1 MGVDGELMG
10 NRWLYVTFDEG
21 MLERAIAAKPARV
34 ELIRTTAP
42 GRERP
47 ERTVI
52 VYSFLE
58 VRELDEGGYAF
69 FQVKHVPA
77 VKVETTG
84 VGDGTYRRVE
94 YLRENRDGWPNNFQL
109 TIDKGERTAMFG
121 PKGWIMV
128 QPDECKGRG
137 IGSYAFGKVVEW
149 GKEKY
154 PDYSPLSLEL
164 AYRDAEDP
172 ENRNRRNRFYER
184 FGFEMRYN
192 NPENKNTGKAV
203 IDKLALLETHGTLE
217 KVDVLSLEDTF
228 RELLKEQDKHQDTN
242 RRLENA
248 VRRLRDEL
256 NAAELSVRR
265 RNMIIGI
272 MLFVLV
278 AAFLLHRYGY
288 VQ

>member
-1 MGVDGELMG
+1 M
-10 NRWLYVTFDEG
+10 
-21 MLERAIAAKPARV
+21 
-34 ELIRTTAP
+34 
-42 GRERP
+42 
-47 ERTVI
+47 
-52 VYSFLE
+52 
-58 VRELDEGGYAF
+58 
-69 FQVKHVPA
+69 KHVPA

-94 YLRENRDGWPNNFQL
+94 HLRENRDGWPNNFQL
-109 TIDKGERTAMFG
+109 TIDKGERTARFG

-137 IGSYAFGKVVEW
+137 IGSYAFGKVVKW

-172 ENRNRRNRFYER
+172 ENRDRRNRFYER
-184 FGFEMRYN
+184 FGFEMRYD
-192 NPENKNTGKAV
+192 NPEKKNTGKAV
-203 IDKLALLETHGTLE
+203 SDKLALLETHDTLE
-217 KVDVLSLEDTF
+217 KADVLSLEDTF
-228 RELLKEQDKHQDTN
+228 RELLKEQDKQEDTN
-242 RRLENA
+242 QRLENA
-248 VRRLRDEL
+248 VRQLHDEL

-272 MLFVLV
+272 LLFLLT

>member
-1 MGVDGELMG
+1 MG

-21 MLERAIAAKPARV
+21 KLERAVAAIPARL
-34 ELIRTTAP
+34 ELIRTTAQD
-42 GRERP
+42 RERP
-47 ERTVI
+47 ERMVT

-58 VRELDEGGYAF
+58 VRELDEEGYAF

-84 VGDGTYRRVE
+84 AGDETYRRIE

-109 TIDKGERTAMFG
+109 TIDKGERTARFG

-137 IGSYAFGKVVEW
+137 IGSYAFGKVVGW
-149 GKEKY
+149 GKENY

-164 AYRDAEDP
+164 AYKDAEDP
-172 ENRNRRNRFYER
+172 ENRDRRNRFYER
-184 FGFEMRYN
+184 FGFEMRYD
-192 NPENKNTGKAV
+192 NPEKKNTGKAV
-203 IDKLALLETHGTLE
+203 IDKLALLGTHGALE

-228 RELLKEQDKHQDTN
+228 RDLLKEQGKNEETN
-242 RRLENA
+242 RRLENV
-248 VRRLRDEL
+248 VRGLRDEL
-256 NAAELSVRR
+256 NAAELSIRR

-272 MLFVLV
+272 LLFVL
-278 AAFLLHRYGY
+278 AGAFLLHWYGY
-288 VQ
+288 VE